1 MVILMLSSMMKLVIS
16 EMTVLDL
23 DPREDNNNIKLMYNV
38 RTCIYSGMFFLCLD
52 RNLYYWY
59 RTVASH
65 SFKNQIVS

>member
-1 MVILMLSSMMKLVIS
+1 
-16 EMTVLDL
+16 MTVLDL